1 MSSVNV
7 STDPKDPSTYSK
19 RDLLLLT
26 QLLHMNG
33 LIEPSSVSPSE
44 QKLEYVSREWFDHA
58 STQLSIQQGLL
69 NLEESPSVD
78 DICQLYERLLSQ
90 TPDCKN
96 TTDLANYF
104 YYNRMDELQSKIE
117 AGKKKVSDILQTQ

>member
-1 MSSVNV
+1 MSSANV
-7 STDPKDPSTYSK
+7 STDPTDPSTYSK

-58 STQLSIQQGLL
+58 STQLSIQQGSL

-104 YYNRMDELQSKIE
+104 YYNRMDELQSKID

>member
-1 MSSVNV
+1 
-7 STDPKDPSTYSK
+7 
-19 RDLLLLT
+19 
-26 QLLHMNG
+26 MNG

-44 QKLEYVSREWFDHA
+44 QKLESVSREWFDHA

-69 NLEESPSVD
+69 KLEKAPSVD
-78 DICQLYERLLSQ
+78 DICQLYEKLLSQ

-104 YYNRMDELQSKIE
+104 YYNRMDELQSKID
-117 AGKKKVSDILQTQ
+117 AGKKKVSEILQNQ

>member
-1 MSSVNV
+1 MSSIA
-7 STDPKDPSTYSK
+7 DPSDPSTYSK

-33 LIEPSSVSPSE
+33 LIEPASVTPTEEKIAS
-44 QKLEYVSREWFDHA
+44 VSREWFAHS

-69 NLEESPSVD
+69 HLSEAPGVD
-78 DICQLYERLLSQ
+78 DICQLYLRLLHD

-104 YYNRMDELQSKIE
+104 YYNRLDELQTKID
-117 AGKKKVSDILQTQ
+117 AGKKKVSEILHSQ